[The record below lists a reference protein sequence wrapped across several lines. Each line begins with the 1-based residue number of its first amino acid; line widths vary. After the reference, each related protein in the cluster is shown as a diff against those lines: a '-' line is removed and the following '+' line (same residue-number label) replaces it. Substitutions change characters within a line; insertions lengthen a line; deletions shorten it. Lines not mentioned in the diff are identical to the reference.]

1 MFTNFCF
8 SEHLLVAAA
17 NRFKVL
23 KIFISLKVTVYIQD
37 LRLRSEKALDVKGF
51 EWKYNCTEMAK
62 YTYDFKH
69 KIERERERERETERE
84 KRIQNPSQHL
94 SKEVIS
100 SLEVTFTK
108 MPILDVWKGSEYVVA

>member
-1 MFTNFCF
+1 
-8 SEHLLVAAA
+8 
-17 NRFKVL
+17 
-23 KIFISLKVTVYIQD
+23 
-37 LRLRSEKALDVKGF
+37 
-51 EWKYNCTEMAK
+51 MAK

-69 KIERERERERETERE
+69 KIERERERERDTERQRERERE

-108 MPILDVWKGSEYVVA
+108 MPILDVWKGSEYVAA